1 MNLAPRIFA
10 VVLAAGESR
19 RFGDTKQLATID
31 GDVLVERAARRAAA
45 ACGDRSVLVA
55 GHDARRVIA
64 AAGDRCRFLLV
75 NDRYGEGMGTSVA
88 LAARALS
95 DVADALLIVLADQP
109 LVTAEHLGVLIDA
122 WSGDDDEIVASRF
135 DGVSGPPLLLPK
147 KTFEDLRSLAGD
159 RGAKALLRDDRF
171 RLTAID
177 CDEAAVDI
185 DSPGDL
191 EKFVRNTCE

>member
-1 MNLAPRIFA
+1 MNSQPRVFA

-19 RFGDTKQLATID
+19 RFGETKQLATVD
-31 GDVLVERAARRAAA
+31 GDALVERAAQRAAT

-88 LAARALS
+88 LAAKALS
-95 DVADALLIVLADQP
+95 GVADALLIVLADQP
-109 LVTAEHLGVLIDA
+109 LVTAEHLSSLIDS

-135 DGVSGPPLLLPK
+135 DGISGPPLLLPK
-147 KTFEDLRSLAGD
+147 KTFDDLRSLTGD
-159 RGAKALLRDDRF
+159 QGAKALLSDDRF
-171 RLTAID
+171 RMTAID
-177 CDEAAVDI
+177 CAAAGVDI
-185 DSPGDL
+185 DTPEDL
-191 EKFVRNTCE
+191 ERLH